1 MLLAFGDLTGYMVRM
16 GYNWGN
22 FVWLKKKVG
31 GKTREIREKSRERVE
46 RERNEWEIEERK
58 RRERKKDA
66 KR

>member
-1 MLLAFGDLTGYMVRM
+1 MLLAFGDLTGTNGLQLGKFWR
-16 GYNWGN
+16 G
-22 FVWLKKKVG
+22 KKKVG